1 MIKISI
7 SVTSHALAPILP
19 LSQTVTPCRTPLE
32 RDVLYG
38 RSQMKAVNLSTFSY
52 GHLYEELNT
61 KDGEA
66 KIYKIAKTR
75 QRNRMNKQAVNM
87 IKDNNGKILTDE
99 EAIKD

>member
-7 SVTSHALAPILP
+7 SVTSDALAPILP
-19 LSQTVTPCRTPLE
+19 SVTNCHTLSDPLE

-38 RSQMKAVNLSTFSY
+38 RPQMKAVNLSTFNY

-61 KDGEA
+61 KEGEA
-66 KIYKIAKTR
+66 KIYKTAKTR